1 MRSHK
6 NDQPLLAKAMYFPN
20 FKEIDKL
27 KRVYIITKKFIK
39 KRKKKKKKTLLMH
52 RLLKAKQCKEGRRKE
67 TEKNWRKGFDGNEI
81 LFITIIL
88 LQAPIYIT
96 ITNPSHL
103 K

>member
-1 MRSHK
+1 
-6 NDQPLLAKAMYFPN
+6 
-20 FKEIDKL
+20 
-27 KRVYIITKKFIK
+27 
-39 KRKKKKKKTLLMH
+39 MH